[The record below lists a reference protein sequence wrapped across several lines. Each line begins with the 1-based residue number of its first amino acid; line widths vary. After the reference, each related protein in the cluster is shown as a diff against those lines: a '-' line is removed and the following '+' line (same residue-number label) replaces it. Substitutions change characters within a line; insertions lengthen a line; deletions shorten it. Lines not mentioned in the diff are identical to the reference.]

1 MYFGTATEH
10 IDLAGGSLFFCGPI
24 MQSTATSCNRN
35 VVFRPKRSGSGPQP
49 HRSNTPKQY
58 LESISVDKTNMNR
71 SRKNLFTFPR
81 KNRRRFRKHREFS
94 AGVNGLL
101 ERLRQQNESD
111 IIALPEYRAR
121 ANLSN
126 FLAGGGV
133 TSYSSRPIV
142 PPSPPPGG
150 YKHILSHAQMLTTI
164 DAAMAT
170 FHIHVESRIAAVC
183 GQGFYTIG
191 PCGEGRK
198 QMNSIVPRSLINLF
212 LMIRLC
218 LLKKCSLQ

>member
-1 MYFGTATEH
+1 LYFGTATEH
-10 IDLAGGSLFFCGPI
+10 IDLAGRGNLFFCLVH
-24 MQSTATSCNRN
+24 SRDRHLSYLVTKEAKWKWASA
-35 VVFRPKRSGSGPQP
+35 

-58 LESISVDKTNMNR
+58 LAVFAVDKTNMNR
-71 SRKNLFTFPR
+71 SRTKLFTFPR
-81 KNRRRFRKHREFS
+81 KNRRRFRKHRAFS

-170 FHIHVESRIAAVC
+170 FHIHVESRIAALC

-198 QMNSIVPRSLINLF
+198 QMNSIVPRSLSHLF